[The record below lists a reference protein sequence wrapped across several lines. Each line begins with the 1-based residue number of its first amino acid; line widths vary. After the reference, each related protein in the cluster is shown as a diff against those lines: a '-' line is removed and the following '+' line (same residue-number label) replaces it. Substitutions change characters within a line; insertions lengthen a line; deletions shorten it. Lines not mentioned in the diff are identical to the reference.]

1 MLRFLEPGMA
11 RWLLLLPVVFACWW
25 LHVRA
30 KRRFREQAR
39 ISPVLQALSRLR
51 SARRDRAALVASL
64 VALAALVL
72 ALTRPQLYVQL
83 RVPEYERRDLVL
95 LLDRSASMWAE
106 DVKPSR
112 FRRAVQEIKGFLERV
127 SFIGT
132 EKFTVPAT
140 HLVSKVH
147 SKNHHS
153 GKHQRE
159 PDL

>member
-11 RWLLLLPVVFACWW
+11 RLLLALPLVFACWW

-39 ISPVLQALSRLR
+39 ISPLLQALSRLGTT
-51 SARRDRAALVASL
+51 RRDRGVLLATSL
-64 VALAALVL
+64 AVAALVL
-72 ALTRPQLYVQL
+72 ALMRPQLFLQL

-112 FRRAVQEIKGFLERV
+112 FRRAVHEIKGFLQRKPEGIDRV
-127 SFIGT
+127 GLVGFAGT
-132 EKFTVPAT
+132 SLVLS
-140 HLVSKVH
+140 HLTRDM
-147 SKNHHS
+147 NALFFYL
-153 GKHQRE
+153 
-159 PDL
+159 D

>member
-1 MLRFLEPGMA
+1 SARGLRHPLQPRADAAAAARDEEAAEDAAGAADADAAAQAEGGPAASEAGRLIPSMLRFLEPGMA

-83 RVPEYERRDLVL
+83 RVPEYERRDLV
-95 LLDRSASMWAE
+95 R
-106 DVKPSR
+106 
-112 FRRAVQEIKGFLERV
+112 
-127 SFIGT
+127 
-132 EKFTVPAT
+132 
-140 HLVSKVH
+140 
-147 SKNHHS
+147 
-153 GKHQRE
+153 
-159 PDL
+159 